1 MKKLYNIL
9 KILPEWAFLAIYL
22 SSILLYC
29 ILIGLQGFDMTDEG
43 WASTGFSQ
51 IYNDASTISGIFT
64 IYNTLLVG
72 GLFHLLLPSLGII
85 AFRIASALCLTAIA
99 YIVYGLLKDVIN
111 RWYIFLGV
119 GICIV
124 NLRFIRVLHYDY
136 TSALLVLI
144 IALLIYQA
152 CIQRKTY
159 KMLIAGILVGISFF
173 FRLPNVCLCGMI
185 AALIPFFLYTRS
197 AKQTFTFL
205 GYAVLGVIIGIC
217 VNVGLI
223 YLLHHQE
230 PFYDMLNIATS
241 YLTQSDSTH
250 NSAGMLNKYLL
261 QIRDI
266 SLHAA
271 VFLAFPLISVYLHK
285 QETIKWLSITLQI
298 ILVSL
303 FVWTFGGP
311 WKNTISIFAFCT
323 LALGYNVLS
332 YYENEQKT
340 YLSLLALL
348 IMILLPLGSDGGI
361 LNVGSN
367 AMYLALP
374 LSIGVIFGHD
384 TNISDKQYFSSY
396 RKYSTVFLIY
406 TIIIVLSATFMGAC
420 RDSGNRF
427 LKTYQP
433 THTIMTTTYTSQE
446 KAAQIDSLFVHLR
459 PHITNITYLLAYPSI
474 PAINYLANAKPYL
487 TQPWIGIMDF
497 NTYLIAFDNAQKE
510 KPLPIIVVSKSN
522 GEEWTSV
529 NKNWN
534 SILDCWDWHPSIKEK
549 NEYLLRFVQESNYLV
564 EWEDNCFQL
573 LIPPT
578 TSSSTSKKNYMQ
590 SEK

>member
-1 MKKLYNIL
+1 MMKRLYTIL
-9 KILPEWAFLAIYL
+9 TTLPEWAFLCIYL
-22 SSILLYC
+22 LSIFCYTSF
-29 ILIGLQGFDMTDEG
+29 IGLQGLDMTDEG
-43 WASTGFSQ
+43 WISTGFQQ
-51 IYNDASTISGIFT
+51 IYNDASTISGMFT
-64 IYNTLLVG
+64 LYDTLLVG
-72 GLFHLLLPSLGII
+72 GLFHLLFSSLGII
-85 AFRIASALCLTAIA
+85 AFRLASALCLTTIA
-99 YIVYGLLKDVIN
+99 YIVYLLLKEIIN

-119 GICIV
+119 AICII

-136 TSALLVLI
+136 TSSLLILL
-144 IALLIYQA
+144 IALFIYQA

-185 AALIPFFLYTRS
+185 AILIPFYLYTHS
-197 AKQTFTFL
+197 AKLTFNFL
-205 GYAVLGVIIGIC
+205 GHAILGVLIGIS
-217 VNVGLI
+217 VNIGLI
-223 YLLHHQE
+223 YILHHQE
-230 PFYDMLNIATS
+230 PFYDMLNIAIS

-311 WKNTISIFAFCT
+311 WKNIISIFAFCV
-323 LALGYNVLS
+323 LALGYSVFS

-361 LNVGSN
+361 LNVSSN

-374 LSIGVIFGHD
+374 LSIGIIFGHTPD
-384 TNISDKQYFSSY
+384 SSNYQYRSFY

-406 TIIIVLSATFMGAC
+406 TFVIVMSATFMGAC

-446 KAAQIDSLFVHLR
+446 KAAQIDSLFVYLR
-459 PHITNITYLLAYPSI
+459 PHITNNTYLLAYPSI
-474 PAINYLANAKPYL
+474 PAINYLATAKPYL
-487 TQPWIGIMDF
+487 TQPWIGIMDL
-497 NTYLIAFDNAQKE
+497 NTYQIAFDNAQKE

-522 GEEWTSV
+522 REEWTSV

-549 NEYLLRFVQESNYLV
+549 NEYLLCFIQENNYLV

-578 TSSSTSKKNYMQ
+578 SSR
-590 SEK
+590 

>member
-1 MKKLYNIL
+1 MMKRLYTIL
-9 KILPEWAFLAIYL
+9 TTLPEWAFLCIYL
-22 SSILLYC
+22 LSIFCYTSF
-29 ILIGLQGFDMTDEG
+29 IGLQGLDMTDEG
-43 WASTGFSQ
+43 WISTGFQQ
-51 IYNDASTISGIFT
+51 IYNDASTISGMFT
-64 IYNTLLVG
+64 LYDTLLVG
-72 GLFHLLLPSLGII
+72 GLFHLLFPSLGMI
-85 AFRIASALCLTAIA
+85 AFRIASALCLTVVA
-99 YIVYGLLKDVIN
+99 YIVYLLLKDVIN

-119 GICIV
+119 ALCII

-136 TSALLVLI
+136 TSALLILL
-144 IALLIYQA
+144 IALFIYQA

-185 AALIPFFLYTRS
+185 AILIPFYLYTHS
-197 AKQTFTFL
+197 AKLTFNFL
-205 GYAVLGVIIGIC
+205 GHAILGVLIGIS
-217 VNVGLI
+217 VNIGLI
-223 YLLHHQE
+223 YILHHQE

-311 WKNTISIFAFCT
+311 WKNIISIFAFCV
-323 LALGYNVLS
+323 LALGYSVFS

-406 TIIIVLSATFMGAC
+406 TIIIVLSATYMGAC
-420 RDSGNRF
+420 RDSGSRL
-427 LKTYQP
+427 LKAYRP
-433 THTIMTTTYTSQE
+433 TQTIMTTTYTSRE
-446 KAAQIDSLFVHLR
+446 KATQIDSLFLHLR
-459 PHITNITYLLAYPSI
+459 PHITNNTYLLAYPSI

-497 NTYLIAFDNAQKE
+497 NTYQIAFDNAQKE

-549 NEYLLRFVQESNYLV
+549 NEYLLCFIQENNYLV

-578 TSSSTSKKNYMQ
+578 PSR
-590 SEK
+590 

>member
-9 KILPEWAFLAIYL
+9 NTLPEWAFLAIYVF
-22 SSILLYC
+22 SVLLYC

-99 YIVYGLLKDVIN
+99 YIVYLLLKEIIN

-119 GICIV
+119 AICIT

-136 TSALLVLI
+136 TSALLILL
-144 IALLIYQA
+144 IALFIYQA

-159 KMLIAGILVGISFF
+159 KMLIAGILVGLSFF
-173 FRLPNVCLCGMI
+173 FRLPNICLCGMI
-185 AALIPFFLYTRS
+185 AILIPFYIYTRS

-205 GYAVLGVIIGIC
+205 GYAILGVVIGIS
-217 VNVGLI
+217 VNCGLI
-223 YLLHHQE
+223 YLLHHQD
-230 PFYDMLNIATS
+230 PFYDMLHIVAS
-241 YLTQSDSTH
+241 YLTQTDSTH
-250 NSAGMLNKYLL
+250 NSSGMLNKYLL

-266 SLHAA
+266 STHSA
-271 VFLAFPLISVYLHK
+271 VFIAFPLISVFLHK
-285 QETIKWLSITLQI
+285 KVTIKWLSITLQI
-298 ILVSL
+298 LLIIL
-303 FVWTFGGP
+303 FIWTFGGP
-311 WKNTISIFAFCT
+311 WKNIISIFAFCV
-323 LALGYNVLS
+323 LALGYSVFS

-361 LNVGSN
+361 LNVSSN

-374 LSIGVIFGHD
+374 LSIGIIFGHTPD
-384 TNISDKQYFSSY
+384 SSNYQYRSFY

-406 TIIIVLSATFMGAC
+406 TFVIVMSATFMGAC

-459 PHITNITYLLAYPSI
+459 PHITNNTYLLAYPSI
-474 PAINYLANAKPYL
+474 PAINYLATAKPYL
-487 TQPWIGIMDF
+487 TQPWIGIMDL
-497 NTYLIAFDNAQKE
+497 NTYQIAFDNAQKE

-522 GEEWTSV
+522 REEWTSV

-549 NEYLLRFVQESNYLV
+549 NEYLLRFVQENNYAV
-564 EWEDNCFQL
+564 EWEDDYFQI
-573 LIPPT
+573 LIPPA
-578 TSSSTSKKNYMQ
+578 Q
-590 SEK
+590 VH